1 MLAQGASHGEYSVG
15 SLFCGVRYVVHASV
29 RGIPWRIIYRYSFL
43 CMLSKKE
50 MNVPE
55 IQDEQFVGASPF
67 FSNRRRTLH
76 GRVYLLLR
84 YETRVSWARL
94 PFSSSETELLPDS
107 V

>member
-1 MLAQGASHGEYSVG
+1 MENILLVV
-15 SLFCGVRYVVHASV
+15 FCGVRYVVNASV

-50 MNVPE
+50 MNVPK

-67 FSNRRRTLH
+67 FSNRRRTLR